1 MPHRSSAVKR
11 NFYLKPQDV
20 VFIGSG
26 LLPVVWT
33 DHNEFDLLAFIDDM
47 DALGFPVWVTPTTVY
62 VYAGDEQ

>member
-1 MPHRSSAVKR
+1 MPTRSGAVKR
-11 NFYLKPQDV
+11 NFSLKPHDV

-33 DHNEFDLLAFIDDM
+33 DHTQFDVEAFIDDM
-47 DALGFPVWVTPTTVY
+47 DALGFPVWVTPSTVY